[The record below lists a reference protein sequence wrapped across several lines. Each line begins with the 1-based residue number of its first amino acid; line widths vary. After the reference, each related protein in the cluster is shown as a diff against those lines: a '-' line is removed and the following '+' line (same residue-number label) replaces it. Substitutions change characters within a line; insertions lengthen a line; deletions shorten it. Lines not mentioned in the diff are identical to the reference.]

1 MGRKVEN
8 VDVWAAEIRD
18 KPGGLANK
26 LAALAAEGADL
37 DFVIARRCPDKP
49 GAGVVFVTPLR
60 GDAEIA
66 AATEVGFAVTQ
77 SLHSVR
83 VEGDNQ
89 AGIAAQL
96 TDQLGQAGISLRGLS
111 AAVIGARFI
120 IYLALDTADD
130 ANKAMQVL
138 RED

>member
-1 MGRKVEN
+1 MGLIVQS

-18 KPGGLANK
+18 EPGGLANK
-26 LAALAAEGADL
+26 LAALAAEGTDL
-37 DFVIARRCPDKP
+37 DFVVARRCPDKP

-66 AATEVGFAVTQ
+66 AATEIGFAITQ

-96 TDQLGQAGISLRGLS
+96 TDKLGQAGISLRGLS
-111 AAVIGARFI
+111 AAVIGTRFI

-130 ANKAMQVL
+130 ADKAIQIL
-138 RED
+138 QEA